1 MMSPINER
9 HVMQM
14 EQLEM
19 ELSVENRQR
28 NRRRRV
34 PMNEAQWWFEQMRRA
49 ANLASEMASRNAV
62 DNNANL
68 ASGELCAAA
77 R

>member
-1 MMSPINER
+1 
-9 HVMQM
+9 MQT

-28 NRRRRV
+28 NLRRRV
-34 PMNEAQWWFEQMRRA
+34 PMNEAQWWFEQMHRA
-49 ANLASEMASRNAV
+49 ANLASEMATRNAPAH
-62 DNNANL
+62 DANL
-68 ASGELCAAA
+68 ATGELCAAA